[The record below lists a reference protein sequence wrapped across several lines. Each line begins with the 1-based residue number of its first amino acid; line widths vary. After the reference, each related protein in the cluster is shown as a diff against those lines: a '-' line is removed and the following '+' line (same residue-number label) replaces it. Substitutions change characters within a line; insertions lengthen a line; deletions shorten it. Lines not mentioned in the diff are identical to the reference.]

1 MAGKQLLQKF
11 RTSLKKIISQIPNF
25 ITSLNLVSGA
35 IAIIFAID
43 GHLVWAAIFICAAA
57 LFDFLDGFAARALKA
72 YSEIGKELDSLADV
86 VSFGVAPGAI
96 LFTLLEF
103 ALFGKNDP
111 IHEISGKGFEWLILF
126 SAFLLPVFGAI
137 RLARFNTNTSSENF
151 FRGLPI
157 PANGLFWAAMGLML
171 QSPKYAEMLPLVYTT
186 KNLVILGIFMSGM
199 MVINMPMF
207 SMKPKSLRLNEN
219 WYRYL
224 FLGLSVVLMI
234 VFNIYGLA
242 FIIFLYILLNAIF
255 YLLKV
260 KF

>member
-1 MAGKQLLQKF
+1 VK
-11 RTSLKKIISQIPNF
+11 RIISQIPNF
-25 ITSLNLVSGA
+25 ITSLNLVSGSV
-35 IAIIFAID
+35 AIIFAID

-57 LFDFLDGFAARALKA
+57 IFDFFDGFAARALKA

-103 ALFGKNDP
+103 SLFGKNDP
-111 IHEISGKGFEWLILF
+111 IHEISGKWFEWLILF

-137 RLARFNTNTSSENF
+137 RLARFNTNSSDENF

-171 QSPKYAEMLPLVYTT
+171 QSPKYADLLPMVYTT
-186 KNLVILGIFMSGM
+186 KNLVILGVFMSGM

-207 SMKPKSLRLNEN
+207 SMKAKSLALKEN

-224 FLGLSVVLMI
+224 FIGLSALIFI
-234 VFNIYGLA
+234 VFNVYGLA
-242 FIIFLYILLNAIF
+242 FVIFLYILLNAIF
-255 YLLKV
+255 YLLKM